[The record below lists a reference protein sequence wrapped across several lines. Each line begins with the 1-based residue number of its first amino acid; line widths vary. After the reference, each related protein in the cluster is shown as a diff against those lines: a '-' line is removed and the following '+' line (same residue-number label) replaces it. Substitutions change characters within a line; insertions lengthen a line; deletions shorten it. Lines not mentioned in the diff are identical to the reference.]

1 MGMRNLKR
9 FMSHWLYFP
18 TMGMNIINQ
27 TKSSGILV
35 PITNNG
41 NEEMETTMIINILP
55 QTKENVVAA
64 SVEDK
69 LKILASCNVVED
81 TYNLKLVS

>member
-1 MGMRNLKR
+1 MEWT
-9 FMSHWLYFP
+9 FDYF
-18 TMGMNIINQ
+18 Q
-27 TKSSGILV
+27 KILV
-35 PITNNG
+35 PINNNG
-41 NEEMETTMIINILP
+41 NEEMETTMIIIVLP
-55 QTKENVVAA
+55 QTKANVVVA

>member
-1 MGMRNLKR
+1 M
-9 FMSHWLYFP
+9 
-18 TMGMNIINQ
+18 
-27 TKSSGILV
+27 

-41 NEEMETTMIINILP
+41 KEEMENAMIINILP
-55 QTKENVVAA
+55 QKKANVVVAF
-64 SVEDK
+64 VEDK